1 MNSMQNIGN
10 LINVKVTLTNTV
22 QTRLPT
28 QNGDFV
34 LHCYQTN
41 QDEKEHLA
49 LVKGNV
55 FGTENVP
62 VRVHSECLT
71 GDVFGSRRCDCGEQ
85 LDSAMQFIEREGCGI
100 LLYLRQEGRG
110 IGLFEKLKAY
120 NLQDQGL
127 DTVDAN
133 LALGHLADE
142 REYDVAAAILNHLNV
157 QSIKLLTNNPAKISA
172 LKNLGINVISRLPL
186 EIQANNDNASYLNTK
201 VIKMAHLL
209 SAENSI
215 E

>member
-1 MNSMQNIGN
+1 MN
-10 LINVKVTLTNTV
+10 LTLTNRV

-28 QNGDFV
+28 KNGDFI
-34 LHCYQTN
+34 LHYYQTN

-55 FGTENVP
+55 FEQENVP

-71 GDVFGSRRCDCGEQ
+71 GDIFGSRRCDCGEQ
-85 LDSAMQFIEREGCGI
+85 LASAMQFIEHEGCGVV
-100 LLYLRQEGRG
+100 LYLRQEGRG

-142 REYDVAAAILNHLNV
+142 REYDVAAAILNDLKV
-157 QSIKLLTNNPAKISA
+157 RSIKLLTNNPEKISA
-172 LKNLGINVISRLPL
+172 LKNLGINVIARLPL
-186 EIQANNDNASYLNTK
+186 EIQANNDNADYLHTK

-209 SAENSI
+209 SQG
-215 E
+215 

>member
-1 MNSMQNIGN
+1 MK
-10 LINVKVTLTNTV
+10 LTLTNTV

-28 QNGDFV
+28 QKGDFT

-55 FGTENVP
+55 FEKENVP

-71 GDVFGSRRCDCGEQ
+71 GDVFGSKRCDCGEQ
-85 LDSAMQFIEREGCGI
+85 LVSAMQFIEREGCGI
-100 LLYLRQEGRG
+100 VLYLRQEGRG

-142 REYDVAAAILNHLNV
+142 REYDIAALILTDLNV
-157 QSIKLLTNNPAKISA
+157 RSVKLLTNNPAKISA
-172 LKNLGINVISRLPL
+172 LKNLGVNVISRLPL
-186 EIQANNDNASYLNTK
+186 EIAANNDNVNYLHTK

-209 SAENSI
+209 SVANSI
-215 E
+215 QTN

>member
-1 MNSMQNIGN
+1 MNSMQNLGN
-10 LINVKVTLTNTV
+10 LINVKLTLTNTV

-55 FGTENVP
+55 FEQENVP

-100 LLYLRQEGRG
+100 VLYLRQEGRG

-142 REYDVAAAILNHLNV
+142 RKYDVAAAILNNLNV
-157 QSIKLLTNNPAKISA
+157 RSIKLLTNNPAKISA
-172 LKNLGINVISRLPL
+172 LENLGINVNARLPL

-209 SAENSI
+209 SAAN
-215 E
+215 

>member
-1 MNSMQNIGN
+1 MK
-10 LINVKVTLTNTV
+10 LTLTNTV
-22 QTRLPT
+22 HTRLPT
-28 QNGDFV
+28 QHGDFV

-49 LVKGNV
+49 LVKGSV
-55 FGTENVP
+55 FEQENVP

-85 LDSAMQFIEREGCGI
+85 LSSAMQFIEREGCGI
-100 LLYLRQEGRG
+100 VLYLRQEGRG

-120 NLQDQGL
+120 NLQDEGL

-142 REYDVAAAILNHLNV
+142 REYDIAALILNTLNV
-157 QSIKLLTNNPAKISA
+157 RSIKLLTNNPAKILA
-172 LKNLGINVISRLPL
+172 LQNLGINVVSRLPL
-186 EIQANNDNASYLNTK
+186 EIAANNDNVDYLHTK

-209 SAENSI
+209 SAVTSI
-215 E
+215 KTN

>member
-1 MNSMQNIGN
+1 MK
-10 LINVKVTLTNTV
+10 LTLTNTV

-55 FGTENVP
+55 FEQENVP

-100 LLYLRQEGRG
+100 VLYLRQEGRG

-142 REYDVAAAILNHLNV
+142 RNYDVAAAILNNLNV
-157 QSIKLLTNNPAKISA
+157 RSIKLLTNNPAKISA
-172 LKNLGINVISRLPL
+172 LKNLGINVNARLPL

-209 SAENSI
+209 SAAD
-215 E
+215 

>member
-1 MNSMQNIGN
+1 MK
-10 LINVKVTLTNTV
+10 LTLTNTV

-49 LVKGNV
+49 LVKGDV
-55 FGTENVP
+55 FEKENVP

-142 REYDVAAAILNHLNV
+142 REYDIAALILANLNV
-157 QSIKLLTNNPAKISA
+157 RSIKLLTNNPAKISA

-186 EIQANNDNASYLNTK
+186 EITANNDNADYLNTK
-201 VIKMAHLL
+201 VTKMAHLL
-209 SAENSI
+209 SAANSI
-215 E
+215 I